1 MEEIQLFLNE
11 AKDLMD
17 KAVQH
22 TSLELGKIRAGKASP
37 AMLDGLTV
45 NYYGVTTALN
55 QASSVTVPDART
67 VLIKPWEK
75 SLLSEI
81 ERAIINSDLG
91 LSPQNDGEVIRLN
104 IPPLT
109 EDRRKQLAKQAKM
122 EAENG
127 KISIRNVRK
136 DINES
141 LRKLL
146 KEGASE
152 DDVKR
157 AEDTVQQLTD
167 KYIAKCD
174 EAYAKKEA
182 EIMTV

>member
-1 MEEIQLFLNE
+1 MEEIQLFLDE
-11 AKDLMD
+11 AKEQME

-37 AMLDGLTV
+37 SMLDGLTV
-45 NYYGVTTALN
+45 NYYGVVTALN
-55 QASSVTVPDART
+55 QASSVTIPDART

-127 KISIRNVRK
+127 KISVRNVRK
-136 DINES
+136 DTNDS
-141 LRKLL
+141 LRKLQ

-167 KYIAKCD
+167 KFITKCD
-174 EAYAKKEA
+174 ETYLKKEA

>member
-1 MEEIQLFLNE
+1 
-11 AKDLMD
+11 
-17 KAVQH
+17 H

-37 AMLDGLTV
+37 SMLDGLTV

-122 EAENG
+122 ETENL
-127 KISIRNVRK
+127 SFHF
-136 DINES
+136 S
-141 LRKLL
+141 LF
-146 KEGASE
+146 G
-152 DDVKR
+152 
-157 AEDTVQQLTD
+157 
-167 KYIAKCD
+167 
-174 EAYAKKEA
+174 
-182 EIMTV
+182 